1 MISTALS
8 YGSLFLT
15 ALAAGSILP
24 MQSEAVLAGLLV
36 ATDLSPVILVLVATC
51 GNVAGSA
58 VNWLLGR
65 GVERF
70 KDRRWFPVGEP
81 MLARAKAWY
90 HRYGRWSLL
99 LSWVP
104 VIGDPLTVVAGVMR
118 EPFPTF
124 IALVAIAKLTRYI
137 VVAAVTLNLVG

>member
-1 MISTALS
+1 MISAALS
-8 YGSLFLT
+8 YGGLFLT

-24 MQSEAVLAGLLV
+24 MQSEAVLAGLLA
-36 ATDLSPVILVLVATC
+36 ATELSIVGLVLVATC

-65 GVERF
+65 SVERF
-70 KDRRWFPVGEP
+70 RGRTWFPVSGPTLE
-81 MLARAKAWY
+81 RAKAWY
-90 HRYGRWSLL
+90 HRWGRWSLL

-118 EPFPTF
+118 EPFATF
-124 IALVAIAKLTRYI
+124 IVLVAVAKLTRYI
-137 VVAAVTLNLVG
+137 VVAAVTLNLIG

>member
-1 MISTALS
+1 MISPLLA
-8 YGSLFLT
+8 YGGLFLT

-24 MQSEAVLAGLLV
+24 MQSEAALAGLLL
-36 ATDLSPVILVLVATC
+36 ATELSPMLLVLVATA
-51 GNVAGSA
+51 GNVTGSA

-70 KDRRWFPVGEP
+70 KGRKWFPVSEP
-81 MLARAKAWY
+81 MLERAKAWY

-104 VIGDPLTVVAGVMR
+104 IIGDPLTVVAGVMR
-118 EPFPTF
+118 EPFWTF
-124 IALVAIAKLTRYI
+124 IVLVAVAKLARY
-137 VVAAVTLNLVG
+137 VAVAALAVSLVG

>member
-1 MISTALS
+1 VITGVVA
-8 YGSLFLT
+8 YGGLFLT

-24 MQSEAVLAGLLV
+24 MQSEAALAGLLL
-36 ATDLSPVILVLVATC
+36 ATELSPVALVTVATV

-58 VNWLLGR
+58 INWFLGR

-70 KDRRWFPVGEP
+70 KDRKWFPVGGP
-81 MLARAKAWY
+81 MLERAKVWY
-90 HRYGRWSLL
+90 RRYGRWSLL

-118 EPFPTF
+118 EPFSTF
-124 IALVAIAKLTRYI
+124 IVLVAIAKLARYI
-137 VVAAVTLNLVG
+137 AVAAITLNLIG

>member
-1 MISTALS
+1 MISALVA
-8 YGSLFLT
+8 YGALFLT

-24 MQSEAVLAGLLV
+24 MQSEAAQAGLLWATEFSTVVLVMV
-36 ATDLSPVILVLVATC
+36 ATV

-58 VNWLLGR
+58 INWLLGR

-70 KDRRWFPVGEP
+70 KDRRWVPVSEP
-81 MLARAKAWY
+81 MLEWAKSWY

-104 VIGDPLTVVAGVMR
+104 IVGDPLTVVAGVMR
-118 EPFPTF
+118 EPLSIF
-124 IALVAIAKLTRYI
+124 IVLVAFAKLARYI
-137 VVAAVTLNLVG
+137 AVAAVTLSLIG

>member
-1 MISTALS
+1 LISAALS

-15 ALAAGSILP
+15 AFAAGSILP
-24 MQSEAVLAGLLV
+24 MQSEAVLAGLLA
-36 ATDLSPVILVLVATC
+36 ATELSTVGLVLVATC

-70 KDRRWFPVGEP
+70 KDRKWFPVGEP
-81 MLARAKAWY
+81 MLEWAKVWY

-118 EPFPTF
+118 EPFSTF
-124 IALVAIAKLTRYI
+124 IVLVAVAKLARYI
-137 VVAAVTLNLVG
+137 AVAAVTMNLIG

>member
-1 MISTALS
+1 VISGLAA
-8 YGSLFLT
+8 YGGLFLV

-24 MQSEAVLAGLLV
+24 MQSEAALAGLLLTTEF
-36 ATDLSPVILVLVATC
+36 APVTLVLVATV

-58 VNWLLGR
+58 INWLLGR

-70 KDRRWFPVGEP
+70 KDRRWFPVSEP
-81 MLARAKAWY
+81 MLERAKSWY
-90 HRYGRWSLL
+90 HGYGRWSLL

-118 EPFPTF
+118 EPFSTF
-124 IALVAIAKLTRYI
+124 IVLIAIAKLTRY
-137 VVAAVTLNLVG
+137 VAVAAVTLNLIG